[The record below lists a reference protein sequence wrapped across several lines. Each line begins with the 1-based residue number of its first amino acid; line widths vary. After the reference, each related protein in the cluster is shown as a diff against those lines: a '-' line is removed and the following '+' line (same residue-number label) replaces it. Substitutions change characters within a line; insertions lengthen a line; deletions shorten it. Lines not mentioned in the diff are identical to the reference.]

1 MTPAQKPFKRGSVSK
16 SPTQTLDS
24 RLSPLQSDILDFL
37 KSKAEPSPRVDG
49 CIAHLQTTG
58 QIMDG
63 IGRDRAKST
72 YASVSRALDR
82 LGRRGYIVSYRSEKA
97 IRGNGFR
104 YALADG
110 GAKSVDRSTFPT
122 RRLSSPPKTKP

>member
-1 MTPAQKPFKRGSVSK
+1 
-16 SPTQTLDS
+16 
-24 RLSPLQSDILDFL
+24 
-37 KSKAEPSPRVDG
+37 
-49 CIAHLQTTG
+49 
-58 QIMDG
+58 MDG

-82 LGRRGYIVSYRSEKA
+82 LGRRGYIVSYRSEIA

-104 YALADG
+104 YALARD

-122 RRLSSPPKTKP
+122 RRLSPPPKTKP